1 MIEGVIIT
9 PLSTIATPNGD
20 VLHAMKNNSK
30 GFTSFGE
37 AYFSEIKPQ
46 TIKAWKRHRKMVLNL
61 IVPIGE
67 VKFVIFDDRK
77 MDDTKFYEVIISR
90 ENYCRLTIP
99 PMVWLGFKG
108 LANDNSIVLNVA
120 SISHDPKE
128 VDRKNLEEINF
139 EWST

>member
-1 MIEGVIIT
+1 
-9 PLSTIATPNGD
+9 
-20 VLHAMKNNSK
+20 
-30 GFTSFGE
+30 
-37 AYFSEIKPQ
+37 
-46 TIKAWKRHRKMVLNL
+46 
-61 IVPIGE
+61 
-67 VKFVIFDDRK
+67 